1 MTRLSD
7 EQIVARAR
15 QLEWLLLDVDGVLTD
30 GRLTYGPEGERDK
43 VFHVRDGLGLRL
55 ARRSGLKVGIL
66 SGRASEALRV
76 RAAELEVDWLMMDR
90 ADKGV
95 VFPQFV
101 FEHDLLP
108 AQVAY
113 VGDDLVDLPV
123 LLRCGLSFAPADA
136 VREVRERVHLVLR
149 QTGGNGAVREV
160 CELLVKARGQ
170 WDELIAPYFHVGE
183 PD

>member
-55 ARRSGLKVGIL
+55 ARRSGLKVGLL
-66 SGRASEALRV
+66 SGRESEALRV
-76 RAAELEVDWLMMDR
+76 RAEELEVDWLMMNR
-90 ADKGV
+90 ADKGL

-101 FEHDLLP
+101 FDHGVHP
-108 AQVAY
+108 GQVAY

-136 VREVRERVHLVLR
+136 VPEVRERVHRVLEER
-149 QTGGNGAVREV
+149 GGNGAVREV
-160 CELLVKARGQ
+160 CELLVKARGH
-170 WDELIAPYFHVGE
+170 WDELLTPYFHVGE